1 MVKGAKLAFYAPMKP
16 PDHPVPSGDRQM
28 ARLLMRALTLAG
40 FEPMLASRLRSHGF
54 APAEAALAEAAARE
68 RSAIIAAWDAMEAA
82 RRPRA
87 WLTYHPYYKAPDLI
101 GPEIAVRFAIPY
113 VTAEASY
120 AGKRDR
126 DQWAG
131 QQNTVKAAVRA
142 AALNICFTAEDREG
156 LERLVNPER
165 IADLAPFIDAELIPI
180 RQGEP
185 NGPARLIT
193 VAMMRSGAK
202 FASYEMLARALARI
216 LDAPWTLEIV
226 GDGPERPA
234 VTAAFAH
241 VPADRIRWA
250 GELDAPAVAARL
262 AAADLFVWPGTGE
275 AYGMAYLEAQAA
287 GLPVVAQSTAGVPTV
302 VRHGATGLLTP
313 AGDDAAYSGAIARLI
328 TESNLR
334 HRLGRAARKFVAEER
349 SLPAAAAHLR
359 RLLTPLLA
367 SAPAGTP

>member
-1 MVKGAKLAFYAPMKP
+1 MVKGVNLAFYAPMKP

-28 ARLLMRALTLAG
+28 ARLIMRALTLAG

-68 RSAIIAAWDAMEAA
+68 CARIIAAWDAMVPAQ
-82 RRPRA
+82 RPRA

-101 GPEIAVRFAIPY
+101 GPEIAARFAIPY

-126 DQWAG
+126 DQWAR
-131 QQNTVKAAVRA
+131 QQGTVKAAVRD

-165 IADLAPFIDAELIPI
+165 IADLAPFIDVDSIPAT
-180 RQGEP
+180 RREP
-185 NGPARLIT
+185 NGSVRLIT

-202 FASYEMLARALARI
+202 LASYEMLARALARI
-216 LDAPWTLEIV
+216 LDAPWRLDIV
-226 GDGPERPA
+226 GDGPERAA
-234 VTAAFAH
+234 VAAAFAQM
-241 VPADRIRWA
+241 PADRIRWA
-250 GELDAPAVAARL
+250 GELAASDVAARL
-262 AAADLFVWPGTGE
+262 AAADVFVWPGTGE
-275 AYGMAYLEAQAA
+275 AYGMAYIEAQAA
-287 GLPVVAQSTAGVPTV
+287 GLPVVAQATAGVPSV

-313 AGDDAAYSGAIARLI
+313 PGDDAAYSNAIARLI
-328 TESNLR
+328 TDPTLR
-334 HRLGRAARKFVAEER
+334 LRLGRGARKFVTEER
-349 SLPAAAAHLR
+349 SLPAAATRLH

-367 SAPAGTP
+367 PAPV

>member
-1 MVKGAKLAFYAPMKP
+1 MKGAKLAFYAPMKP

-28 ARLLMRALTLAG
+28 ARLIMRAVTLAG
-40 FEPMLASRLRSHGF
+40 FEPMLVSRLRSHGF

-68 RSAIIAAWDAMEAA
+68 RASIITAWDAMEAA

-101 GPEIAVRFAIPY
+101 GPEVAARFAIPY

-126 DQWAG
+126 DEWAG
-131 QQNTVKAAVRA
+131 LQRTVKAAVRA

-156 LERLVNPER
+156 LERLVAPEQ
-165 IADLAPFIDAELIPI
+165 IADLAPFVDAKPLLLTKP
-180 RQGEP
+180 REP
-185 NGPARLIT
+185 NDPLRLIT
-193 VAMMRSGAK
+193 VAMMRCGAK
-202 FASYEMLARALARI
+202 LASYDMLARALVSI

-226 GDGPERPA
+226 GDGPQRAA
-234 VTAAFAH
+234 VAAAFAQL
-241 VPADRIRWA
+241 PADRLHWA
-250 GELDAPAVAARL
+250 GELDGPAVAARL
-262 AAADLFVWPGTGE
+262 AAADVFVWPGTNE

-287 GLPVVAQSTAGVPTV
+287 GLPVVAQATAGVPTV

-313 AGDDAAYSGAIARLI
+313 AGDDTAYAAAITRLI
-328 TESNLR
+328 TDSNLR
-334 HRLGRAARKFVAEER
+334 HRLGHAARKFVVEER
-349 SLPAAAAHLR
+349 SLPAAAAHLH

-367 SAPAGTP
+367 PAPAGVP

>member
-1 MVKGAKLAFYAPMKP
+1 VQGANLAFYAPMKP

-54 APAEAALAEAAARE
+54 EPAETALAEAAARE
-68 RSAIIAAWDAMEAA
+68 RASIIAAWDAMEAA

-101 GPEIAVRFAIPY
+101 GPEIAARFAIPY

-126 DQWAG
+126 DEWAG
-131 QQNTVKAAVRA
+131 LQRTVKAAVRA

-156 LERLVNPER
+156 LERLVAPER
-165 IADLAPFIDAELIPI
+165 IADLAPFIDAELIPCAPK
-180 RQGEP
+180 QP
-185 NGPARLIT
+185 NGPVRLVT

-202 FASYEMLARALARI
+202 LASYQMLARALGRI
-216 LDAPWTLEIV
+216 LDVPWTLEIV
-226 GDGPERPA
+226 GDGPERAA
-234 VTAAFAH
+234 VAAAFAQCARRPH
-241 VPADRIRWA
+241 PLGRRTRRVRRRR
-250 GELDAPAVAARL
+250 APRRRRRVRL
-262 AAADLFVWPGTGE
+262 ARHQRSLWHGLSRGPGGRPARRRPGHRRRPDRGAPRRHRPPHAPRRRRRVFE
-275 AYGMAYLEAQAA
+275 RNH
-287 GLPVVAQSTAGVPTV
+287 PPDHRPT
-302 VRHGATGLLTP
+302 
-313 AGDDAAYSGAIARLI
+313 
-328 TESNLR
+328 LR
-334 HRLGRAARKFVAEER
+334 HRLGHAARKFVTEER

-367 SAPAGTP
+367 PAPAGAP